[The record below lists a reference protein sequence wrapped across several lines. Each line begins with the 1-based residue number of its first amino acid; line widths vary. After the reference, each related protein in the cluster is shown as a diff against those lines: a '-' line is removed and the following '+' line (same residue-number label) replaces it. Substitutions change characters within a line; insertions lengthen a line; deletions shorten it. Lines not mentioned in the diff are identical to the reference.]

1 MEGGVSRPLVVRRLE
16 LTLGSVSVLRG
27 LDFEVDCGELVALMG
42 ESGAGKSTA
51 LRAIVALEPFRAGS
65 IHVGEV
71 ELSPGPLP
79 PESRLR
85 ALRRSAGMV
94 FQAHS
99 LFDHLPALD
108 NVTLALVHAMRVSP
122 QRARERAMEL
132 LESLGVAH
140 RATALPRQLS
150 GGEAQRVAIARALAL
165 DPRVLLMDEPT
176 AALDPQRRDAL
187 GRALRAL
194 AREGRALLVATHDL
208 EFARSWADR
217 VIVLDGGVAVREGPA
232 AAVLSDE

>member
-1 MEGGVSRPLVVRRLE
+1 MERGVSYALVVRGLE
-16 LTLGSVSVLRG
+16 LTRGTVPVLRG
-27 LDFEVDCGELVALMG
+27 LDLEVAAGELVALMG

-51 LRAIVALEPFRAGS
+51 LRAIIALEPFTAGS
-65 IHVGEV
+65 VHVGEV
-71 ELSPGPLP
+71 ELSPGPVQ

-85 ALRRSAGMV
+85 GLRRSAGMV

-99 LFDHLPALD
+99 LFDHLSALD
-108 NVTLALVHAMRVSP
+108 NVTLALVHALRMSP
-122 QRARERAMEL
+122 ARARERALQL

-140 RATALPRQLS
+140 RADALPRQLS

-165 DPRVLLMDEPT
+165 DPRLLLMDEPT
-176 AALDPQRRDAL
+176 AALDPPRRDAL
-187 GRALRAL
+187 GRTLRAL
-194 AREGRALLVATHDL
+194 AEEGRALLVATHDL

-232 AAVLSDE
+232 AAVLSDG

>member
-1 MEGGVSRPLVVRRLE
+1 MHALAVRE
-16 LTLGSVSVLRG
+16 LHVTRGDTPVLRG
-27 LDFEVDCGELVALMG
+27 LDIDVEPGELVALMG

-51 LRAIVALEPFRAGS
+51 LRAIIALEPIAAGS
-65 IHVGEV
+65 IRVGECALV
-71 ELSPGPLP
+71 PGPVP

-99 LFDHLPALD
+99 LFEHLPALE
-108 NVTLALVHAMRVSP
+108 NVTLALVHAMRLTP
-122 QRARERAMEL
+122 ERARERALSL

-140 RATALPRQLS
+140 RAAALPRQLS

-187 GRALRAL
+187 GRTLRAL
-194 AREGRALLVATHDL
+194 AAEGRALLVATHDL

-217 VIVLDGGVAVREGPA
+217 VIVLERGVAVREGPA
-232 AAVLSDE
+232 AAVLSDD

>member
-1 MEGGVSRPLVVRRLE
+1 MERGVSSALTVRGLE
-16 LTLGSVSVLRG
+16 LSRGAMRVLRG
-27 LDFEVDCGELVALMG
+27 LDLDVAPGELCVLMG

-51 LRAIVALEPFRAGS
+51 LRTIVALEPFSAGS
-65 IHVGEV
+65 VRVGDA
-71 ELSPGPLP
+71 ELHAGPLP
-79 PESRLR
+79 PEARLR
-85 ALRRSAGMV
+85 ALRRAAGMV

-99 LFDHLPALD
+99 LFDHLTALE
-108 NVTLALVHAMRVSP
+108 NVTLAPIHALHMP
-122 QRARERAMEL
+122 RERATERAMTL

-140 RATALPRQLS
+140 RSAALPRQLS

-187 GRALRAL
+187 GRTLRAL
-194 AREGRALLVATHDL
+194 TKEGRALLVATHDL

-217 VIVLDGGVAVREGPA
+217 VVVLQGGVAAREGPA
-232 AAVLSDE
+232 AAVLSVD

>member
-1 MEGGVSRPLVVRRLE
+1 VSHALVVRE
-16 LTLGSVSVLRG
+16 LHVARGHTLVLRG
-27 LDFEVDCGELVALMG
+27 LDIDVQPGEIVALMG

-51 LRAIVALEPFRAGS
+51 LRAIIALQAFSAGS
-65 IHVGEV
+65 IRVGDF
-71 ELSPGPLP
+71 ELEAGPVP

-99 LFDHLPALD
+99 LFEHLPALE
-108 NVTLALVHAMRVSP
+108 NVTLALVHAMRLSP
-122 QRARERAMEL
+122 ERARERAQSL
-132 LESLGVAH
+132 LEALGVAH

-187 GRALRAL
+187 GRTLRSL
-194 AREGRALLVATHDL
+194 AAEGRALLVATHDL

-217 VIVLDGGVAVREGPA
+217 VIVLDRGVAVREGPA
-232 AAVLSDE
+232 AAVLSDD

>member
-1 MEGGVSRPLVVRRLE
+1 MERGVSHTLEVRGLQVER
-16 LTLGSVSVLRG
+16 GSNPVLRG
-27 LDFEVDCGELVALMG
+27 LDLDVEPGELVALMG

-51 LRAIVALEPFRAGS
+51 LRAIMALEPFSAGT
-65 IHVGEV
+65 IRVDGFH
-71 ELSPGPLP
+71 LAPGPLP

-85 ALRRSAGMV
+85 VLRRSAGMV

-99 LFDHLPALD
+99 LFEHLSALE
-108 NVTLALVHAMRVSP
+108 NVTLALVHAVHMP
-122 QRARERAMEL
+122 PERARAQAMSL
-132 LESLGVAH
+132 LASLGVAH

-187 GRALRAL
+187 GRTLRAL
-194 AREGRALLVATHDL
+194 AEQGRALLVATHDL

-217 VIVLDGGVAVREGPA
+217 VIVLERGVAVREGPA
-232 AAVLSDE
+232 AAVLSDG

>member
-1 MEGGVSRPLVVRRLE
+1 MSQALVVRE
-16 LTLGSVSVLRG
+16 LCVGRGGTPVLRG
-27 LDFEVDCGELVALMG
+27 LDIDVGSGELVALMG

-51 LRAIVALEPFRAGS
+51 LRAVIALEPFSAGS
-65 IHVGEV
+65 IRVGDCV
-71 ELSPGPLP
+71 LAPGPVP

-94 FQAHS
+94 FQTHS
-99 LFDHLPALD
+99 LFEHLPALE
-108 NVTLALVHAMRVSP
+108 NVTLALVHTMHMAPV
-122 QRARERAMEL
+122 QARERAMSL
-132 LESLGVAH
+132 LQSLGVAH
-140 RATALPRQLS
+140 RAAALPRQLS

-187 GRALRAL
+187 GRTLRAL
-194 AREGRALLVATHDL
+194 AGEGRALLVATHDL

-217 VIVLDGGVAVREGPA
+217 VIVLERGVAVREGPP
-232 AAVLSDE
+232 AAVLSDD

>member
-1 MEGGVSRPLVVRRLE
+1 MELGVSHTLEVRGLQVER
-16 LTLGSVSVLRG
+16 GSTPVLRG
-27 LDFEVDCGELVALMG
+27 LDLDVAPGELVALMG

-51 LRAIVALEPFRAGS
+51 LRAIIALEPFSAGS
-65 IHVGEV
+65 VRVGDFQ
-71 ELSPGPLP
+71 LAPGPVP

-99 LFDHLPALD
+99 LFEHLPALE
-108 NVTLALVHAMRVSP
+108 NVTLALVHAVHMSP
-122 QRARERAMEL
+122 ERARERAMSL

-150 GGEAQRVAIARALAL
+150 GGEAQRVGIARALAL
-165 DPRVLLMDEPT
+165 DPRLLLMDEPT

-187 GRALRAL
+187 GRTLRAL
-194 AREGRALLVATHDL
+194 AADGRALLVATHDL

-217 VIVLDGGVAVREGPA
+217 VIVLERGVAVREGPA
-232 AAVLSDE
+232 AAVLSDD

>member
-1 MEGGVSRPLVVRRLE
+1 MSRTLEVRGLHVERGGTP
-16 LTLGSVSVLRG
+16 VLRG
-27 LDFEVDCGELVALMG
+27 LDVDVEPGELVALMG
-42 ESGAGKSTA
+42 QSGAGKSTA
-51 LRAIVALEPFRAGS
+51 LRAIIALEPLTAGS
-65 IHVGEV
+65 VRVGEF
-71 ELSPGPLP
+71 ELVPGPVP

-85 ALRRSAGMV
+85 PLRRSAAMV

-99 LFDHLPALD
+99 LFEHLPALE
-108 NVTLALVHAMRVSP
+108 NVTLALVHAMRLP
-122 QRARERAMEL
+122 PERARERAMSL

-140 RATALPRQLS
+140 RASALPRQLS

-187 GRALRAL
+187 GRTLRVL
-194 AREGRALLVATHDL
+194 SEEGRALLVATHDL

-217 VIVLDGGVAVREGPA
+217 VIVLERGVAMREGPA

>member
-1 MEGGVSRPLVVRRLE
+1 MSHALVVRE
-16 LTLGSVSVLRG
+16 LHVARGGTPVLRG
-27 LDFEVDCGELVALMG
+27 LDLDVEPGELVALMG

-51 LRAIVALEPFRAGS
+51 LRAIIALEPFTAGTVR
-65 IHVGEV
+65 VGDV
-71 ELSPGPLP
+71 ELAAGPLP

-85 ALRRSAGMV
+85 ALRRAAGMV

-99 LFDHLPALD
+99 LFEHLPALE
-108 NVTLALVHAMRVSP
+108 NVTLALVHAKHMSP
-122 QRARERAMEL
+122 DRARERAMSL
-132 LESLGVAH
+132 FESLGVAH

-187 GRALRAL
+187 GRTLRAL
-194 AREGRALLVATHDL
+194 AEEGRALLVATHDL

-217 VIVLDGGVAVREGPA
+217 VIVLERGVAVREGPA
-232 AAVLSDE
+232 AAVLSDD